1 MYLKLLSKYPPLQKK
16 KKRKEKNLAVT
27 IYLSIYLS
35 VFLLDYLS
43 ISVNLFE
50 GKI

>member
-1 MYLKLLSKYPPLQKK
+1 MYLKLLSKYPPLQK

-27 IYLSIYLS
+27 IYLSIYMS

>member
-1 MYLKLLSKYPPLQKK
+1 MQSKYPPLQKK
-16 KKRKEKNLAVT
+16 KKKEKNLAIT

-35 VFLLDYLS
+35 VFLLDCLS